1 MAVITIGEKYISNKM
16 TASHAMSAPEIYTL
30 KQLEWEDQFQHQAIK
45 LPQKFTRFLR
55 SVISVRYSGLK
66 CNLKIV

>member
-1 MAVITIGEKYISNKM
+1 M

-66 CNLKIV
+66 CNWKIV

>member
-1 MAVITIGEKYISNKM
+1 M